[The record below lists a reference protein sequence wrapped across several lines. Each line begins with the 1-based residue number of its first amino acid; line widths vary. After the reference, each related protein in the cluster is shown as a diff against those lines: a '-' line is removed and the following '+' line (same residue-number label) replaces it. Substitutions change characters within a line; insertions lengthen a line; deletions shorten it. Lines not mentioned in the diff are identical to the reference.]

1 MYLTS
6 SLLLPKDQVLQR
18 TFTRNT
24 TMYLM
29 VAGALECRLA
39 PCATELLSR
48 DFHRVCRKAPRHL

>member
-24 TMYLM
+24 TMYLR

-39 PCATELLSR
+39 PCATEFLSR